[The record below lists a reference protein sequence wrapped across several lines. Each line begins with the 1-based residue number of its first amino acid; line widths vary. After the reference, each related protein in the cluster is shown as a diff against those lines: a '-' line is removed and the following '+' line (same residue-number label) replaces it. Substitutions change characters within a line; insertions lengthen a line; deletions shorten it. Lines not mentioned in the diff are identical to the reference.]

1 MINLMNVSR
10 ELAMFKMEPERQE
23 REKRKALFVSVTEL
37 WQTEEDIDYS
47 VSVTDLVELLNETPE
62 FIHERMEAGDVMN
75 KMSQSINQ
83 CRSISR
89 TMRLL

>member
-1 MINLMNVSR
+1 MINLAKVSQ

-23 REKRKALFVSVTEL
+23 RENRKALFVGVTEL
-37 WQTEEDIDYS
+37 WQSAEDIDYS
-47 VSVTDLVELLNETPE
+47 VSVSDVVELLNETPD
-62 FIHERMEAGDVMN
+62 FIHERREAGDVMN

-83 CRSISR
+83 CRSIGR